1 MFRSAAFL
9 NRVRIASTTLARAN
23 LNAVQFRPLSIS
35 TVRFNDDAA
44 TKRDDHDVESLF
56 DSGND
61 ASGNYASGRKQPDG
75 QNRRRRG
82 AINLN
87 RVELLGGVAN
97 DPVERTGR
105 TGNPYCTFDMFT
117 NVEYKRYDGSFEERV
132 ELHNIL
138 VFGGTANYVIK
149 NIQRGT
155 RVFVSGRLHYT
166 GGNVGVAGQR
176 LPRTACI
183 VAELAQP
190 IAKTHSSSEER

>member
-1 MFRSAAFL
+1 MFRSVAFL
-9 NRVRIASTTLARAN
+9 NRVRSASTNLARAN

-35 TVRFNDDAA
+35 TVRFNDEAA

-56 DSGND
+56 NSGND
-61 ASGNYASGRKQPDG
+61 ASGRKQPDG
-75 QNRRRRG
+75 QNRRRRSV
-82 AINLN
+82 NLN

-105 TGNPYCTFDMFT
+105 TGTPYCTFDMFT
-117 NVEYKRYDGSFEERV
+117 NVEYKRNDGSFEERV

-138 VFGGTANYVIK
+138 VFGGMANYVIK

-166 GGNVGVAGQR
+166 GGNLGVAGQR

-190 IAKTHSSSEER
+190 IAKSNFSSEER